1 MLWLGQALWLGI
13 RLGFEVVLRLTYTQE
28 QEQLLRNIQELGQ
41 LMGQDTKPTL
51 GQRMEQ
57 GLVVMTEQ
65 DLALSLGLVTVLGL
79 VLVLGLWKRR

>member
-1 MLWLGQALWLGI
+1 MLWLGQTLWLGI
-13 RLGFEVVLRLTYTQE
+13 RLGFEVFLRLTYKQE
-28 QEQLLRNIQELGQ
+28 YEDIARNIQELGQ

-65 DLALSLGLVTVLGL
+65 ALALSLGMVTVLGL

>member
-1 MLWLGQALWLGI
+1 MLWLGQTLWLGL
-13 RLGFEVVLRLTYTQE
+13 RLGGEVILRLTYTQE
-28 QEQLLRNIQELGQ
+28 QEQFLRKIQELGQ

-65 DLALSLGLVTVLGL
+65 ELALSLGLVTVLGL